1 MNDNWYIPSEEWI
14 AQQAQAPD
22 WWKGD
27 VADVE
32 EVVKTVRR
40 GRVRLGCQS
49 PGLLLIG
56 LLPINIA

>member
-1 MNDNWYIPSEEWI
+1 MNDNWYIPSEAWI

-40 GRVRLGCQS
+40 GRVRLGC
-49 PGLLLIG
+49 LTAHL
-56 LLPINIA
+56 

>member
-1 MNDNWYIPSEEWI
+1 MNDNWDIPSEEWI

-32 EVVKTVRR
+32 EVVKTLKTDSFFR
-40 GRVRLGCQS
+40 S
-49 PGLLLIG
+49 TLLADLKFRMQYY
-56 LLPINIA
+56 